1 MLVDLE
7 GRVAVITGGGS
18 GIGAALARACAAS
31 AMKVVVA
38 DVNEDRAEEIAESI
52 AASASAV
59 LAVAVDVA
67 DPSSVDRF
75 ADTVDAAFGAPHL
88 LCNNAGVSPLGLI
101 WEFAP
106 ADWEWILGVNVLG
119 VANCIRSFV
128 PRMIARGGS
137 AHIVNTASAAAF
149 QPAARLGAYSA
160 TKHAVLGLSDALR
173 MDLVPHGIGVSVL
186 CPGGVNTNIVQT
198 LTRVSSDNPQKDLA
212 ADLEVFMVSND
223 DAFNVPIEP
232 DRVAEL
238 VLQGVREDASY
249 IVTAPGAKLVV
260 AQRFDAILAAHDRA
274 RAIDP
279 TLP

>member
-1 MLVDLE
+1 MLADLR

-38 DVNEDRAEEIAESI
+38 DVNEDRAESVAESI
-52 AASASAV
+52 AGAASAV
-59 LAVAVDVA
+59 LPIAVDVA
-67 DPSSVDRF
+67 DPSSVDRL
-75 ADTVDAAFGAPHL
+75 AAAVDDAFGAPDL

-101 WEFAP
+101 WDFAP

-128 PRMIARGGS
+128 PRMIARGNGG
-137 AHIVNTASAAAF
+137 HIVNTASAAAF

-173 MDLVPHGIGVSVL
+173 MDLAPYGIGVSVL
-186 CPGGVNTNIVQT
+186 CPGGVSTNISQT
-198 LTRVSSDNPQKDLA
+198 LTRVSSDDPQKDLA

-223 DAFNVPIEP
+223 NATNIPIEP
-232 DRVAEL
+232 DRVAQL
-238 VLQGVREDASY
+238 VMRGVRDDAPY
-249 IVTAPGAKLVV
+249 IVTAPGAKPVV
-260 AQRFDAILAAHDRA
+260 ARRFEQILAAHDTA
-274 RAIDP
+274 REIDP